1 VFIEELI
8 KQGIET
14 DSDLDRLCII
24 LKFWSAVE
32 KF

>member
-24 LKFWSAVE
+24 LKF
-32 KF
+32 